1 MKYYAIQRK
10 KDGLFVSGSDK
21 RYYPPHCIMAN
32 EYRPPLL
39 LPFDLRLANGRMIC
53 RRINPKRYKLVVIEI
68 KEVEG

>member
-10 KDGLFVSGSDK
+10 KDGLFVSGSDR
-21 RYYPPHCIMAN
+21 RYDPPHCIMAD

-39 LPFDLRLANGRMIC
+39 LPFDLRLANIERIC
-53 RRINPKRYKLVVIEI
+53 RRINLKQYKIVVIEI

>member
-10 KDGLFVSGSDK
+10 KDALFVSGSDW
-21 RYYPPHCIMAN
+21 RYYPPHCIMADK
-32 EYRPPLL
+32 YRPPLL
-39 LPFDLRLANGRMIC
+39 LSFDLRLANSEMIC